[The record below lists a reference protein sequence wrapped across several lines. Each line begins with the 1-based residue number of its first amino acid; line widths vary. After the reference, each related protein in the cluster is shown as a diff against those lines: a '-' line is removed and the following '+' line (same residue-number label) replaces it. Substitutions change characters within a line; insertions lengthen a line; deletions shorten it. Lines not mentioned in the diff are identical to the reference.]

1 MATSFGRVE
10 AFNEENETWE
20 RYTER
25 LGHYFEASGIGDENA
40 GDKAKRQAIFLSV
53 CGSKIYKLMCD
64 LLAPAKPEEKS
75 Y

>member
-20 RYTER
+20 HYTER
-25 LGHYFEASGIGDENA
+25 LGHYFQANGIDDENA
-40 GDKAKRQAIFLSV
+40 GDKAKRRAILLSV